1 MTQPTPPVTA
11 EQYLEAERQV
21 IAGVFARLLPR
32 YRATY
37 GEELAAG
44 YAMAVTNILFSL
56 PPQPKDQAFQE
67 AHRQAVDTEVQALA
81 TDREIREAVTET
93 VTMRIVFGSRVRGC
107 NAEALYQPVEELK
120 RLGLFLP
127 GATPPSP
134 RSFLQ
139 RAAAFLRSAPRG

>member
-1 MTQPTPPVTA
+1 MAQATPPVTA

-32 YRATY
+32 YRTAY

-56 PPQPKDQAFQE
+56 PPQAKDQVFLE

-81 TDREIREAVTET
+81 ADREIREAVTET

-107 NAEALYQPVEELK
+107 NAEDLYQPAEELK

-134 RSFLQ
+134 RAFLQ
-139 RAAAFLRSAPRG
+139 RAEAFLRSAPWG